1 MRMNR
6 QTDRLDRLEAVRV
19 RGSFR
24 RQSLKKRGKEV
35 VERESGDDLIGA

>member
-6 QTDRLDRLEAVRV
+6 QTDRLDRLEAFRV

-24 RQSLKKRGKEV
+24 GRVPKKGAKEV